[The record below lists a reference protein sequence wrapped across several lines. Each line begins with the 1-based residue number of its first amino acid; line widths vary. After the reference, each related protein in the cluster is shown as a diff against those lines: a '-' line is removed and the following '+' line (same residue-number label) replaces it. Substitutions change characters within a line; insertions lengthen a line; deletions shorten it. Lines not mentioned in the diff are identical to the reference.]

1 MHKLFIVLLVFLVV
15 FKPEDLPRFIKFV
28 NLISLQLYK
37 IKQNMVDWW
46 DSSLQKDL
54 QLNANIKKAE
64 EADLLY
70 SEDNNSR
77 QSDKNK

>member
-1 MHKLFIVLLVFLVV
+1 MHKLFIVLLVFLIV
-15 FKPEDLPRFIKFV
+15 FKPQDLPRFIKFV
-28 NLISLQLYK
+28 NLIILQLYK
-37 IKQNMVDWW
+37 IRQNIADLW

-70 SEDNNSR
+70 SEENNSR